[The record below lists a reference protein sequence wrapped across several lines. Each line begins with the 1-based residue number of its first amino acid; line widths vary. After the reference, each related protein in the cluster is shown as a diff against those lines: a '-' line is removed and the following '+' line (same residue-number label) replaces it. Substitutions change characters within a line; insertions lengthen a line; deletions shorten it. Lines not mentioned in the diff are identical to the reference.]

1 MPITPGMRKTAYCL
15 VVILLG
21 GVLVAPPAS
30 ATFGAIVQLPAS
42 TMYSPYGGPV
52 TVTFTF
58 APGDDAA
65 EAFTVRLRQP
75 GHAVVKEKDYLVGA
89 VGQSSPH
96 DVSFSWPALSVA
108 AATDYV
114 IDVRR
119 QSGGPAITEETV
131 TLLPKLVS
139 DLSASPSPFYPLVQ
153 DGYKDTSRIR
163 FSLASDA
170 VETVVHVFK
179 DDEFGRC
186 CGTEIRTEDLGSL
199 AAGVHSWIWDG
210 AKGDASAAA
219 KGAYYVRVE
228 ATDTASASMVS
239 KAQKVV
245 VTKGLIRLTATMSKH
260 GSTYARVADE
270 HATALGGNCNVM
282 RDRTRHQAD
291 IVCANADISVYWRWD
306 LGKGERI
313 ESVSF
318 LIDDGVWGCHKKVGH
333 TATES
338 AIHVHS
344 PPTSTCGVM
353 TARIKYSYP
362 VQA

>member
-1 MPITPGMRKTAYCL
+1 MRKTAYCL
-15 VVILLG
+15 AVILLA

-30 ATFGAIVQLPAS
+30 ASFGAIVQLPAS
-42 TMYSPYGGPV
+42 TVYSPYGGPV

-58 APGDDAA
+58 APDDTASI
-65 EAFTVRLRQP
+65 FTVRLRRP
-75 GHAVVKEKDYLVGA
+75 GHAAIKEKDYLVDPASQG
-89 VGQSSPH
+89 SPH
-96 DVSFSWPALSVA
+96 DVSFSWPDLSVA
-108 AATDYV
+108 AATDYS
-114 IDVRR
+114 IEVRP
-119 QSGGPAITEETV
+119 QGGGPVITEETF
-131 TLLPKLVS
+131 TLLPKLIS
-139 DLSASPSPFYPLVQ
+139 ELSATPSPFYPLVQ
-153 DGYKDTSRIR
+153 DGYKDTSKIG

-170 VETVVHVFK
+170 VDTTVHVFK
-179 DDEFGRC
+179 DDAFGRC
-186 CGTEIRTEDLGSL
+186 CGTQIRTETLGAL
-199 AAGVHSWIWDG
+199 AAGAHNWTWDG
-210 AKGDASAAA
+210 AKADASTAP
-219 KGAYYVRVE
+219 KGTYYVRIE
-228 ATDTASASMVS
+228 ATDTDAISMVS

-245 VTKGLIRLTATMSKH
+245 ITKGLIRLTATKSKH
-260 GSTYARVADE
+260 GSTYSRVADE

-318 LIDDGVWGCHKKVGH
+318 QIDDGVWGCHKKVGH
-333 TATES
+333 TTTES

>member
-1 MPITPGMRKTAYCL
+1 MRKTAYCL

-21 GVLVAPPAS
+21 GVLVAPPAFAS
-30 ATFGAIVQLPAS
+30 FGAIVQIPAN
-42 TMYSPYGGPV
+42 TVYSPYGGPV

-58 APGDDAA
+58 APDDTAA
-65 EAFTVRLRQP
+65 PFTVRLRQP
-75 GHAVVKEKDYLVGA
+75 GHAAVKEKDYLVGA

-96 DVSFSWPALSVA
+96 DVSFSWPDLSVA

-114 IDVRR
+114 IDVRP
-119 QSGGPAITEETV
+119 QGGGPVITEETI

-139 DLSASPSPFYPLVQ
+139 DLSATPSPFYPLVQ
-153 DGYKDTSRIR
+153 DGFKDTTKIG
-163 FSLASDA
+163 FKLASDA
-170 VETVVHVFK
+170 DETVVHLFK
-179 DDEFGRC
+179 DDAFGRC
-186 CGTEIRTEDLGSL
+186 CGAEIRTETLGAL
-199 AAGVHSWIWDG
+199 AAGAHTWIWDG
-210 AKGDASAAA
+210 AKGDASAAP
-219 KGAYYVRVE
+219 KGTYFARIE
-228 ATDTASASMVS
+228 ATDIDGVSMTS

-245 VTKGLIRLTATMSKH
+245 ITKGLIRLTATKSKA
-260 GSTYARVADE
+260 GSTYSRVADE

-313 ESVSF
+313 QSVSF
-318 LIDDGVWGCHKKVGH
+318 QIDDGVWGCHKKVGH
-333 TATES
+333 TTTES
-338 AIHVHS
+338 VLHVHS